1 MRLHS
6 QLQLDLVL
14 EADSEVLPVSCSIQ
28 VRVPVLVLALF
39 RVAWRLRALRV
50 LIYVLSALVWAL
62 EAQSRDLNWIWAHLG
77 LSSLSMVAVEDTPR
91 RLRLWALSL

>member
-14 EADSEVLPVSCSIQ
+14 EADSEVLLISCSIQ

-62 EAQSRDLNWIWAHLG
+62 EAQSRNLNWIWARLG
-77 LSSLSMVAVEDTPR
+77 LSSLSMVAVEDMPR
-91 RLRLWALSL
+91 CLRLWALSL

>member
-14 EADSEVLPVSCSIQ
+14 EADSEVLLVSCSIQ
-28 VRVPVLVLALF
+28 VRVPVLVLALV

-62 EAQSRDLNWIWAHLG
+62 EAQPRDLHWIWAHLG

-91 RLRLWALSL
+91 CLRLWALSL

>member
-14 EADSEVLPVSCSIQ
+14 EADSEVLLVSCSIQ

-39 RVAWRLRALRV
+39 CVAWRLRALWV
-50 LIYVLSALVWAL
+50 LIYVLPALVWAL
-62 EAQSRDLNWIWAHLG
+62 EAQSRDLHWIWAHLG